1 MLVTST
7 CNLYATASSPN
18 PRVREDLVDSTK
30 VSIQQTPRGLGND
43 WSAGTP
49 SRNKRGNVSILR
61 DSTIRAQ
68 SSILRSPNK
77 DALEALEGGAYL
89 ATLAYVAILRE
100 VRENVE
106 GEKGTVD

>member
-1 MLVTST
+1 MLLVTST
-7 CNLYATASSPN
+7 CDLYATASSPN

-43 WSAGTP
+43 SW
-49 SRNKRGNVSILR
+49 NKRGNVSILR

-77 DALEALEGGAYL
+77 DALETLGGGAYL
-89 ATLAYVAILRE
+89 ATLAYVAIRE
-100 VRENVE
+100 VREDVE
-106 GEKGTVD
+106 GEKGKVD